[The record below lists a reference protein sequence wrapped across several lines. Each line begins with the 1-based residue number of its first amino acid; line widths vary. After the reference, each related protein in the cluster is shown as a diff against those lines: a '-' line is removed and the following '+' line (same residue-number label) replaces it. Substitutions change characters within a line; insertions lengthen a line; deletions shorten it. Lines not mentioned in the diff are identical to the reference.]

1 MTFFFPSPRKFA
13 CVDLKSS
20 ETQCLGKWLAVRCV
34 APWRWGLPLM
44 YIWFRGTWHCTW
56 YTQMHKADCMNQS
69 ELGSFYTLSGL
80 PGFNARQKWYV
91 YIIHIYDIYMIGF
104 IDTARHC
111 EYNLSHISILNTI
124 GWEQQMHVHWCSVER
139 IKRRKLRLQKLCPSQ
154 AQTPS

>member
-1 MTFFFPSPRKFA
+1 MTFFFQA
-13 CVDLKSS
+13 QENLLVWILKVLRPDVWANDSLLDVWPPGGGDCFWCTFDS
-20 ETQCLGKWLAVRCV
+20 A
-34 APWRWGLPLM
+34 APDIVP
-44 YIWFRGTWHCTW
+44 GTHKCTRQTAW
-56 YTQMHKADCMNQS
+56 IS

-91 YIIHIYDIYMIGF
+91 YIIHIHDIYMIGF

-139 IKRRKLRLQKLCPSQ
+139 IKRRKLRLQKLRPSQ